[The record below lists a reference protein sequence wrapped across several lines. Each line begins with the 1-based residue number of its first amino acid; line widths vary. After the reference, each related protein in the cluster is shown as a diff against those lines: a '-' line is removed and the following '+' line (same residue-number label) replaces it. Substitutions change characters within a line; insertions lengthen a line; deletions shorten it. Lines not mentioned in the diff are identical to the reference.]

1 VTMQTWLPLLQPI
14 ALALIPLVLAAFGTW
29 ARGWLTHRGY
39 RTDVLDALA
48 RGAAAG
54 YADMVTRGA
63 RVTDPGAL
71 KAAMT
76 VGVEYALNLV
86 PDKMAAVGVTDTAA
100 AHIVGAELG
109 KLLVSDPTI
118 TVGAGSVAAATA
130 GPGQAATAEAG
141 PARLMEASVDMH
153 RSAS

>member
-1 VTMQTWLPLLQPI
+1 MQTWLPMLQPI
-14 ALALIPLVLAAFGTW
+14 ALALIPVVLAAFGAW

-39 RTDVLDALA
+39 RTDVLDALT

-86 PDKMAAVGVTDTAA
+86 PDKMVAVGVTDTAA

-109 KLLVSDPTI
+109 KLLAIDPTV
-118 TVGAGSVAAATA
+118 TVGAGSTASATA
-130 GPGQAATAEAG
+130 GPGQAATAQAG
-141 PARLMEASVDMH
+141 SVRLEETA
-153 RSAS
+153 